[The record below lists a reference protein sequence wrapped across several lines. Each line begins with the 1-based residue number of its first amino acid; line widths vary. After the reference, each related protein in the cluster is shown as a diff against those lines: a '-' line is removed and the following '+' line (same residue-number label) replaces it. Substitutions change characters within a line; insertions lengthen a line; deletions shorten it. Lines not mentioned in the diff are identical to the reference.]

1 MTLPITESTTVAE
14 IAAALPA
21 SVKMFQRHGIDF
33 CCGGRTPLAVACEQQ
48 GLSFAEVT
56 RDIEALE
63 TAPAPES
70 RDWAKEPLPA
80 VIDHILAT
88 YHEPLGE
95 ELRRLESMAS
105 RVANVHGSRAS
116 FLHTLEKTVLEL
128 SSELRGHMRKEEL
141 VLFPAIRA
149 IVAGESAMPVSAPI
163 QVMQDEHDEAGALL
177 AELRRLTG
185 GYEAPDWACG
195 TFRAL
200 YAGLAELESEMHMH
214 VHLENN
220 ILFPRTLAQSRS

>member
-1 MTLPITESTTVAE
+1 MTITESTTVAE
-14 IAAALPA
+14 IASALPA
-21 SVKMFQRHGIDF
+21 SVRLFQRHGIDF

-48 GLSFAEVT
+48 GLSFTDVA

-63 TAPAPES
+63 AAPALES

-80 VIDHILAT
+80 LIDHILTA
-88 YHEPLGE
+88 YHAPLGE
-95 ELRRLESMAS
+95 ELPRLESMAS
-105 RVANVHGSRAS
+105 RVAHVHGSRAS
-116 FLHTLEKTVLEL
+116 FLHALEKTVLEL

-149 IVAGESAMPVSAPI
+149 IVAGESARPVSAPI
-163 QVMQDEHDEAGALL
+163 QVMEDEHDDAGALL

-185 GYEAPDWACG
+185 NYEAPEWACG

>member
-1 MTLPITESTTVAE
+1 MTITESTTVAE
-14 IAAALPA
+14 IASTLPA
-21 SVKMFQRHGIDF
+21 SVRLFQRHGIDF

-48 GLSFAEVT
+48 GLSFTDVA
-56 RDIEALE
+56 RDLEALE

-70 RDWAKEPLPA
+70 REWAKEPLPA
-80 VIDHILAT
+80 LIDHILKT
-88 YHEPLGE
+88 YHAPLGE
-95 ELRRLESMAS
+95 ELPRLESMAS
-105 RVANVHGSRAS
+105 RVAHVHGSRAS
-116 FLHTLEKTVLEL
+116 FLHALEKAVLEL

-141 VLFPAIRA
+141 VLFPAIRS

-163 QVMQDEHDEAGALL
+163 QVMQDEHDDAGALL
-177 AELRRLTG
+177 AEMRRLTG
-185 GYEAPDWACG
+185 NYEAPEWACG

-220 ILFPRTLAQSRS
+220 ILFPRALGKARN

>member
-1 MTLPITESTTVAE
+1 MTITESTTVAE
-14 IAAALPA
+14 IASTLPA
-21 SVKMFQRHGIDF
+21 SVRLFQRHGIDF
-33 CCGGRTPLAVACEQQ
+33 CCGGKTPLAVACEQQ
-48 GLSFAEVT
+48 GLSFPDVA

-63 TAPAPES
+63 TAPAPEN

-80 VIDHILAT
+80 LIDHILAT
-88 YHEPLGE
+88 YHAPLGE

-141 VLFPAIRA
+141 VLFPAIRS

-163 QVMQDEHDEAGALL
+163 QVMQDEHDDAGALL
-177 AELRRLTG
+177 ADLRRLTG
-185 GYEAPDWACG
+185 NYEAPEWACG

-220 ILFPRTLAQSRS
+220 ILFPRALGKARS